1 MDRNELLRD
10 RIRENKD
17 RQTTLDST
25 WHPKLST
32 IPSILNI
39 TFI

>member
-17 RQTTLDST
+17 PRTTLVIA
-25 WHPKLST
+25 WHPKLSA
-32 IPSILNI
+32 IPRALL
-39 TFI
+39 